1 MNVSL
6 SVFSEWERAFTLYGW
21 LLNNFFTDI
30 LLSSGIVLV
39 VMIFALFSAWY
50 TTAGASGEDKD
61 TNRSLEMRTVI
72 AVLVLLFAFFPIF
85 RIDTVQVLDL
95 SGGCQEYGKRVAFE
109 EMTVFDDLKQK
120 LIAETD
126 DVKIP
131 LFWALIHKVG
141 AGIYYQILD
150 GLDCFTDWRAVE
162 TIIRMNK
169 IQDPAILNEYHQ
181 FASKCYGQA
190 RYQYQTIGYQG
201 GGVPPSADDLA
212 YLGSRYYLDT
222 PGYYDAFLLPTQLQR
237 WQPNLVRNCSA
248 WWLGDATNKGLR
260 EILLE
265 QATAQLPPVEAA
277 SILEL
282 GSQDVEDRII
292 KAMLKSNPLELAHSA
307 AVHSAAANLAQSS
320 GGVLHIGGATYMS
333 GSGLAGLSEQVSAAF
348 NHTYLLKRISSYAQ
362 PIILLALYFFIP
374 VFLLATGLRLIGV
387 LYYAVWVLGIQAMPM
402 IYVLVAALDAKVTE
416 SLYQGIGLF
425 SVNMDRLIIAY
436 VFSYLPLIFSA
447 AYFVVLVLAVKKGS
461 ALVARHWAIMAPARH
476 AGTGN

>member
-1 MNVSL
+1 MSVSL

-30 LLSSGIVLV
+30 LFSSGIVLA
-39 VMIFALFSAWY
+39 VMIVALFSAWF
-50 TTAGASGEDKD
+50 TAAGAGNGDKD

-72 AVLVLLFAFFPIF
+72 AVFVLLFTFFPIF
-85 RIDTVQVLDL
+85 RIDSVQVLDL
-95 SGGCQEYGKRVAFE
+95 SGDCQEYGKRVAFE
-109 EMTVFDDLKQK
+109 EMTVFDNLKQE

-162 TIIRMNK
+162 TIIRTNK

-190 RYQYQTIGYQG
+190 RYQYQTIGHQG
-201 GGVPPSADDLA
+201 GGVSPLADDLA

-222 PGYYDAFLLPTQLQR
+222 SGYYDAFLLPTRLQR
-237 WQPNLVRNCSA
+237 WQPNLVRSCSA

-265 QATAQLPPVEAA
+265 EATAELPSVEVA
-277 SILEL
+277 SILGS

-292 KAMLKSNPLELAHSA
+292 KAMLKSNPLELAHSG
-307 AVHSAAANLAQSS
+307 AVHSATASLPQSLS
-320 GGVLHIGGATYMS
+320 EILHAGGMAYTS

-348 NHTYLLKRISSYAQ
+348 NHTYLLKRIASYAQ

-374 VFLLATGLRLIGV
+374 VFLLATGLRLMGV
-387 LYYAVWVLGIQAMPM
+387 LYYTAWILGIQAMPM

-425 SVNMDRLIIAY
+425 GVSMDRLIIAY

-447 AYFVVLVLAVKKGS
+447 AYFVILVLAVKKGS
-461 ALVARHWAIMAPARH
+461 ALIAHHWATTVSVRY

>member
-30 LLSSGIVLV
+30 LFSSGIVLA

-50 TTAGASGEDKD
+50 TTSGAGNGDKH

-72 AVLVLLFAFFPIF
+72 AALVLLFAFFPIF
-85 RIDTVQVLDL
+85 RIDAIQVLDL
-95 SGGCQEYGKRVAFE
+95 SGGCQEYGKRAAFE
-109 EMTVFDDLKQK
+109 EMTVFDDLKQE

-131 LFWALIHKVG
+131 LFWVLIHKVG

-162 TIIRMNK
+162 TIIRTNK
-169 IQDPAILNEYHQ
+169 IQDPVILNEYHQ

-201 GGVPPSADDLA
+201 SGVPPSADDLA

-222 PGYYDAFLLPTQLQR
+222 SGYYDAFLLPTRLQR
-237 WQPNLVRNCSA
+237 WQPNLVRSCSA

-265 QATAQLPPVEAA
+265 QATAQLPSVEAA
-277 SILEL
+277 SILGS

-292 KAMLKSNPLELAHSA
+292 KAMLKSNSLEFAHSEA
-307 AVHSAAANLAQSS
+307 IHSAAANSAQFPS
-320 GGVLHIGGATYMS
+320 GVLHAGGVAYMS
-333 GSGLAGLSEQVSAAF
+333 GSGLSGLSEQVSAAF
-348 NHTYLLKRISSYAQ
+348 NHTYLLKRIVSYAQ
-362 PIILLALYFFIP
+362 PIILLALYFFVP

-387 LYYAVWVLGIQAMPM
+387 LYYAAWFW
-402 IYVLVAALDAKVTE
+402 E
-416 SLYQGIGLF
+416 SK
-425 SVNMDRLIIAY
+425 RC
-436 VFSYLPLIFSA
+436 
-447 AYFVVLVLAVKKGS
+447 
-461 ALVARHWAIMAPARH
+461 R
-476 AGTGN
+476 

>member
-30 LLSSGIVLV
+30 LFSSGIVLA

-50 TTAGASGEDKD
+50 TTASAGDGDKD

-72 AVLVLLFAFFPIF
+72 IVLVLLFAFFPIF
-85 RIDTVQVLDL
+85 RIDAVQVLDL

-109 EMTVFDDLKQK
+109 EMTVFDDLKQE

-162 TIIRMNK
+162 TIIRTNK

-222 PGYYDAFLLPTQLQR
+222 PGYYDAFLLPTRLQR
-237 WQPNLVRNCSA
+237 WQPNLVRSCLA

-277 SILEL
+277 SILGS

-292 KAMLKSNPLELAHSA
+292 KAMLKSNPLELAHLGA
-307 AVHSAAANLAQSS
+307 MHSAATNSAQSS
-320 GGVLHIGGATYMS
+320 GDVLHIGGVAYMS
-333 GSGLAGLSEQVSAAF
+333 GAGLAGLSEQVSAAF
-348 NHTYLLKRISSYAQ
+348 NHTYLLKRIASYAQ
-362 PIILLALYFFIP
+362 PIVLLALYFFIP

-387 LYYAVWVLGIQAMPM
+387 LYYAAWVLGIQAMPM

-425 SVNMDRLIIAY
+425 NVNMDRLIIAY

-461 ALVARHWAIMAPARH
+461 ALVACHWAIMATVRH
-476 AGTGN
+476 TGTGN

>member
-1 MNVSL
+1 MSVSL

-30 LLSSGIVLV
+30 LFSSGIVLA
-39 VMIFALFSAWY
+39 VMIVALFSAWY
-50 TTAGASGEDKD
+50 KTAGAGGGDKD

-85 RIDTVQVLDL
+85 RIDAVQVLDL
-95 SGGCQEYGKRVAFE
+95 SGGCQEYGKGTAFE
-109 EMTVFDDLKQK
+109 EMTVFEDLKQE
-120 LIAETD
+120 LIADTD
-126 DVKIP
+126 NVKIP

-162 TIIRMNK
+162 TIIRTNK
-169 IQDPAILNEYHQ
+169 IQDPAILSEYYQ

-190 RYQYQTIGYQG
+190 RYQYQTIGYRG

-222 PGYYDAFLLPTQLQR
+222 PSYYDAFLLPTRLQR
-237 WQPNLVRNCSA
+237 WQPNLVRSCSA
-248 WWLGDATNKGLR
+248 WWLGDGTNKGLR
-260 EILLE
+260 EILLT
-265 QATAQLPPVEAA
+265 QATAQLPPVETAG
-277 SILEL
+277 IL
-282 GSQDVEDRII
+282 GSGSRDVEDRII
-292 KAMLKSNPLELAHSA
+292 KAMLKSNPLELGHSGA
-307 AVHSAAANLAQSS
+307 AYSAAANSAQSS
-320 GGVLHIGGATYMS
+320 AKVLHVGDAAYMS
-333 GSGLAGLSEQVSAAF
+333 GSGLTGLSEQVSAAF
-348 NHTYLLKRISSYAQ
+348 NHTYLLKRIASYIQ

-387 LYYAVWVLGIQAMPM
+387 LYYAAWILGIQAMPM

-416 SLYQGIGLF
+416 SLYRGIGLF
-425 SVNMDRLIIAY
+425 NVTMDRLIIAY

-447 AYFVVLVLAVKKGS
+447 AYFIVLVLAIKKGS
-461 ALVARHWAIMAPARH
+461 ALIEHHRAIA
-476 AGTGN
+476 

>member
-1 MNVSL
+1 M
-6 SVFSEWERAFTLYGW
+6 A
-21 LLNNFFTDI
+21 
-30 LLSSGIVLV
+30 

-50 TTAGASGEDKD
+50 TTASASGEDKD
-61 TNRSLEMRTVI
+61 TNHSLEMR
-72 AVLVLLFAFFPIF
+72 AVVAVVVLLFAFFPIF
-85 RIDTVQVLDL
+85 TVNTVQVLDL
-95 SGGCQEYGKRVAFE
+95 SGGCQEYGKRIAFE
-109 EMTVFDDLKQK
+109 EMTVFEDLKQE

-141 AGIYYQILD
+141 AGIYYQIVD

-162 TIIRMNK
+162 TIIRTNK
-169 IQDPAILNEYHQ
+169 IQDPTILNEYHQ

-190 RYQYQTIGYQG
+190 RHQYQTIGYQG
-201 GGVPPSADDLA
+201 SGVSPSADDLA

-237 WQPNLVRNCSA
+237 WQPNLVRSCSA

-265 QATAQLPPVEAA
+265 QATAQLPSLEAA
-277 SILEL
+277 NIL
-282 GSQDVEDRII
+282 GSSSQDMEDRII
-292 KAMLKSNPLELAHSA
+292 KAMLKSNSLELTHSA
-307 AVHSAAANLAQSS
+307 AVHSAAANSAQSLS
-320 GGVLHIGGATYMS
+320 GILHSSGMAYVSGA
-333 GSGLAGLSEQVSAAF
+333 GLAGLSEQVSAAF
-348 NHTYLLKRISSYAQ
+348 NHTYLLKRIASYAQ
-362 PIILLALYFFIP
+362 PIILLTMYFFMP
-374 VFLLATGLRLIGV
+374 VFLLATSLRLIGV
-387 LYYAVWVLGIQAMPM
+387 LYYTAWVLGIQAMPM

-425 SVNMDRLIIAY
+425 NVNMDRLIIAY

-461 ALVARHWAIMAPARH
+461 ALIARHWAIMAPARY
-476 AGTGN
+476 AGD